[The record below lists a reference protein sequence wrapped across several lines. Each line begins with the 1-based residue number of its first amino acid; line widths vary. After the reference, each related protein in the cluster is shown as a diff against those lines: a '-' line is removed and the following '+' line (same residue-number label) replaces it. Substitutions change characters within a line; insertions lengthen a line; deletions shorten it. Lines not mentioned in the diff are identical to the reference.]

1 MDIEDHL
8 NVKWNRVSISFLE
21 TLKHVCS
28 TRYWKKTRQH
38 DAEAGRKG
46 TKWWV
51 LEKEYSY
58 FYTHITEPCFHLY
71 PVWDWL
77 KSSGGRVVITLTP
90 FDFVGTVTS
99 WVGWYYSKVWF
110 FFFEHI
116 SFLEIILLF
125 HFWKFHMCI
134 QYILAHLSPTPSLQ
148 LSLSPNISFMSLHQ
162 FHVFLRITHWSIW
175 ICPYVHEYTLV
186 NRHSAKYFWKVLL
199 LLPTNVCR
207 TALAIVFY
215 MWRHSVDTC

>member
-1 MDIEDHL
+1 MVGSGEGIQLLLYTHNWAL
-8 NVKWNRVSISFLE
+8 FPLVSCVRLVEEF
-21 TLKHVCS
+21 
-28 TRYWKKTRQH
+28 W
-38 DAEAGRKG
+38 RKG
-46 TKWWV
+46 CNHSDTIWFCRHSDILGGMV
-51 LEKEYSY
+51 L
-58 FYTHITEPCFHLY
+58 
-71 PVWDWL
+71 L
-77 KSSGGRVVITLTP
+77 KGMV
-90 FDFVGTVTS
+90 
-99 WVGWYYSKVWF
+99 

-148 LSLSPNISFMSLHQ
+148 LSLSPNIYFMSLHQ

-215 MWRHSVDTC
+215 MWRHSIDTC